1 MTSYVER
8 HRDIIPQ
15 SVRDTVTRR
24 YHTITKA
31 GNRIF
36 WNSESENAHSLYVGS
51 YGRSTAVQT
60 GDVDVLYCLPQSEF
74 ERFQKA
80 SGNGQSRL
88 LQALREAIKSSYS
101 TSDIRADGQ
110 VVKIQFSD
118 GMKFE
123 VLPAFHQIDY
133 SGQEQ
138 RSFRYPDSNMG
149 GNWKSTDPKVEQE
162 AMKTKNKA
170 SNGLLQA
177 TCRHLRVVRNEN
189 FSTLKLAGIVIDSFV
204 YNAIGSWGYS
214 APGEQSSSSTG
225 DFEMMLNNYFKE
237 HYLWSGSLYAPGS
250 NQMVDLDASRNALG
264 KVLAYLV
271 K

>member
-1 MTSYVER
+1 MTSYIEK
-8 HRDIIPQ
+8 HKDIIPQ
-15 SVRDTVTRR
+15 PVRETVTRR

-31 GNRIF
+31 GNQVF
-36 WNSESENAHSLYVGS
+36 WDSKSEVAHSLYVGS

-74 ERFQKA
+74 ERFRKA
-80 SGNGQSRL
+80 SRNGQSRL
-88 LQALREAIKSSYS
+88 LQALREALKISFP

-133 SGQEQ
+133 FGQEQ
-138 RSFRYPDSNMG
+138 SSFRYPDSNMG
-149 GNWKSTDPKVEQE
+149 GNWKSTDPKAEQK
-162 AMKTKNKA
+162 AMKQKNKA

-177 TCRHLRVVRNEN
+177 TCRHLRVVRNEH
-189 FSTLKLAGIVIDSFV
+189 FSTLKLAGIVIDSFA
-204 YNAIGSWGYS
+204 YNAIGNWTYL
-214 APGEQSSSSTG
+214 APGQHSDSSAG
-225 DFEMMLNNYFKE
+225 DFEMMLNDYFRE
-237 HYLWSGSLYAPGS
+237 HYLWFDSLYAPGS
-250 NQMVDLDASRNALG
+250 NQVVDLDASRDALG
-264 KVLAYLV
+264 KILAYLV